1 MVATDVTG
9 AEGVVP
15 LRIDTP
21 FLVGAVNVWLIED
34 EPLTLVDTGANTG
47 TGLLQ
52 LRGLLAQHGYGLADV
67 GRIVVT
73 HQHLDHAGL
82 AGPLAQVSGAE
93 VVAFTGMDEYLA
105 GGPASALAEERFDR
119 DLMRH
124 NGVPATTVAG
134 WWAARPDT
142 RGFASEVPAVRTVA
156 DGDALTFAGRTLH
169 VHHRPGHSPSDL
181 VLHDR
186 DRGTLIVG
194 DHLLAGHPPVP
205 MIGPSLPG
213 DAPRGRPDPA
223 APAGDDDAPFT
234 VARRGSA
241 LLDLRDSLRRTR
253 ELGAA
258 IALTGHGAAI
268 TDVAANVDR
277 RLAEH
282 DASAEALLAELRR
295 DGPGTGHELS
305 VRTAPGGRAHPYFGL
320 CGTLGA
326 LDQLVDEGHALVAD
340 GDGPPRYEAR

>member
-15 LRIDTP
+15 LRVDTP

-34 EPLTLVDTGANTG
+34 EPLTLVDTGVNSATA
-47 TGLLQ
+47 LLQ
-52 LRGLLAQHGYGLADV
+52 LRALLAQRGYGLADV

-73 HQHLDHAGL
+73 HQHLDHSGL

-105 GGPASALAEERFDR
+105 AGPGSALAEERFDR

-124 NGVPATTVAG
+124 HGVPATTVAG
-134 WWAARPDT
+134 WWSGRPDV
-142 RGFASEVPAVRTVA
+142 RGFASEVEAVRTVA
-156 DGDALTFAGRTLH
+156 DGDRLAFAGRTLH

-186 DRGTLIVG
+186 ERGTLLVG

-205 MIGPSLPG
+205 MIEPSLPG
-213 DAPRGRPDPA
+213 GAPRGLPDPA
-223 APAGDDDAPFT
+223 DPDGAAGGPYTAKH
-234 VARRGSA
+234 RGSA
-241 LLDLRDSLRRTR
+241 LLDLRASLRRTR
-253 ELGAA
+253 ALDGA
-258 IALTGHGAAI
+258 IALTGHGVPI

-295 DGPGTGHELS
+295 SGPGTGHELT